1 MQRPT
6 GFTLIELMVAIAIV
20 AILAAIALPNY
31 TDYVRRGKI
40 QEATSALL
48 AMRVK
53 AEQYFQ
59 DNRQYPT
66 GGCVALPAVPTAT
79 QITYTQL
86 ARFSIT
92 CTVPDATHY
101 TIQADATDG
110 SMTGLRF
117 TINEGNVRAT
127 TVTSGSTIEQ
137 AGYTSNPNC
146 WTIKKG
152 GQC

>member
-1 MQRPT
+1 M
-6 GFTLIELMVAIAIV
+6 
-20 AILAAIALPNY
+20 
-31 TDYVRRGKI
+31 
-40 QEATSALL
+40 
-48 AMRVK
+48 
-53 AEQYFQ
+53 
-59 DNRQYPT
+59 
-66 GGCVALPAVPTAT
+66 
-79 QITYTQL
+79 
-86 ARFSIT
+86 
-92 CTVPDATHY
+92 PDATHY

-127 TVTSGSTIEQ
+127 TVISGSTIEQ